1 MRPFSVWYLIAVE
14 AVCIPC
20 AVLMAAGAVA
30 IRDSFAGPRES
41 VAVEHAIVAAKR
53 DARPELPDT
62 LQNGNGNQ
70 PDAGAILGRAI
81 EQAHRD
87 AVRIVK
93 ITRPSE
99 RRIAEGYRC
108 GFCEQYDANI
118 AGGVP
123 GVMIHKSGNDE
134 GPWPITTIQDAP
146 INPETGKP
154 LYFQGPLTKGQIYAI
169 LKKYPPQ
176 IRPVQAMT
184 LGKLAIRK
192 PVRDLLS
199 RVIVSGGQTE
209 IRFGSAAIILPSEM
223 QQVVSFPL
231 KGIAITFTGKKPR
244 LRYGSGFLSLG
255 ADINSVV
262 LTETQLVLGVAG
274 VPDVALEIVE

>member
-1 MRPFSVWYLIAVE
+1 MGRLFLLLTMVCMAVWIVLQTIVAAAV
-14 AVCIPC
+14 
-20 AVLMAAGAVA
+20 AGA
-30 IRDSFAGPRES
+30 RES
-41 VAVEHAIVAAKR
+41 VAVEHAIVTAKR

-62 LQNGNGNQ
+62 LQNGNGKQ
-70 PDAGAILGRAI
+70 PDVGAILGTAL
-81 EQAHRD
+81 EQAAANSVVDMVLEHAPFGCPPCAQLDTTLKAIPGIRV
-87 AVRIVK
+87 AHTTGSAGPFPKLHYAGKVWHGALS
-93 ITRPSE
+93 RP
-99 RRIAEGYRC
+99 
-108 GFCEQYDANI
+108 
-118 AGGVP
+118 
-123 GVMIHKSGNDE
+123 
-134 GPWPITTIQDAP
+134 
-146 INPETGKP
+146 
-154 LYFQGPLTKGQIYAI
+154 QIEAI
-169 LKKYPPQ
+169 LREYKPV
-176 IRPVQAMT
+176 RTVQAMT

-274 VPDVALEIVE
+274 VPDVALEITE